1 MSEKMSDEWWVMSY
15 EWWVMSDEWWKLSDG
30 NWVMKNAKPNKPL
43 SADQLLNIEHQVS
56 TRTCPAKSKFR
67 ILALFFNLD
76 FGLYV
81 SEDKY

>member
-1 MSEKMSDEWWVMSY
+1 MSNNQSVTWYFDHKS
-15 EWWVMSDEWWKLSDG
+15 
-30 NWVMKNAKPNKPL
+30 L

-81 SEDKY
+81 SEDKHWFKKFIDNKMGGKFKFSTNYFL

>member
-1 MSEKMSDEWWVMSY
+1 MSNNQSVTWHFDHKS
-15 EWWVMSDEWWKLSDG
+15 
-30 NWVMKNAKPNKPL
+30 L

-81 SEDKY
+81 SEDKH